1 MDIVA
6 HGLWAGF
13 GAALLRRR
21 RPVPPHT
28 VAAAMGMAALPD
40 VMHLLP
46 FVFWWLLGD
55 GTLAVVRAYAF
66 ALPGQEPTVP
76 PLVGLLSHHL
86 HCVMHSAVVAGVV
99 TFISWLVWRTLWIP
113 LLGWWLHIVI
123 DVFTHSADYY
133 PSPVLYPFTQ
143 RGFDGVAWNTPW
155 MLALNYAALGATAWW
170 VLRSSKDVRHR

>member
-6 HGLWAGF
+6 HTLWAGV
-13 GAALLRRR
+13 GVALLRRR
-21 RPVPPHT
+21 RPVPALT
-28 VAAAMGMAALPD
+28 VATTMGMAALPD

-46 FVFWWLLGD
+46 IVFWWVFGD
-55 GTLAVVRAYAF
+55 GTWAVVRAYAS
-66 ALPGQEPTVP
+66 ALPGQEPTLP

-99 TFISWLVWRTLWIP
+99 TLISWAVLRSLWIP

-123 DVFTHSADYY
+123 DVFTHSADFY

-143 RGFDGVAWNTPW
+143 RGFDGVAWNLPW
-155 MLALNYAALGATAWW
+155 MLALNYATLGVAAWW
-170 VLRSSKDVRHR
+170 VLRSSKVARRR